1 MKRFYFLLLFVMMS
15 AAACQEKNPFMEEW
29 DTPYGIPPFEKI
41 KVSHY
46 LPAVR
51 EGIRQHNAEIDA
63 IVDNPEAPTFDNTVA
78 ALEYS
83 GQLLNKVAGVFYNI
97 SESDGTPEVQALE
110 EQILPLMT
118 VHGDEIMLNKGLFER
133 VKAVYDGRESAGLDG
148 EQLRVLENLYEGFIR
163 SGIGLPEEQQEEM
176 KAINARLSEC
186 ILRFGQNL
194 LSESNAFKDAFGIS
208 VSQYYDEMA
217 SCTDRSRREAMFK
230 AYSSRGANG
239 NEADN
244 DKVVLE
250 ILSLRQRQAALLGF
264 DTPAAF
270 ILDEK
275 MAKNVETVD
284 PFLGEIMPAALR
296 GAVKERKM
304 LQAAMDEDIKAGL
317 LPVGTKMEPWDW
329 FYYSDKVRKAR
340 YALDESEVMP
350 YFKMENVREGVFGN
364 ASRLYGIQFKP
375 IENITLFNPEAS
387 AFEVQDADGSHLGV
401 IITDYFPRSTKRAG
415 AWMNDFISECVLPDG
430 TPQRPVVV
438 NIGNFSRPNLTIDN
452 VETAFHEFGHALHSL
467 LSQCTYPSV
476 AGTNVKRDFV
486 ELPSQINENWAFRK
500 EVLKTYAF
508 HCETGE
514 VIPDELVDKMNA
526 AALFGEGFKMTELT
540 SAAILDME
548 WHKLSSMKDLAAAVG
563 EPVLAQAGV
572 TADFDVNALTGEQAR
587 ILVQAFE
594 AKVCKDMGL
603 MGEII
608 PRYRSTY
615 FNHIFGGSG
624 YQAGYY
630 NYLWA
635 EVLDKDAFSL
645 FLQRGLFDQPTA
657 KSFRSNILEKG
668 DSEDPMVLYRRF
680 RGGDPDPDALLKARG
695 LK

>member
-1 MKRFYFLLLFVMMS
+1 MKRIHLLLILMMS
-15 AAACQEKNPFMEEW
+15 ATACQEKNPFMEEW
-29 DTPYGIPPFEKI
+29 HTPYGIPPFEKI
-41 KVSHY
+41 EARHY

-51 EGIRQHNAEIDA
+51 EGIRQHNAEIEA
-63 IVDNPEAPTFDNTVA
+63 IVSNPQAPTFDNTVA

-83 GQLLNKVAGVFYNI
+83 GQLLDKVAGVFYNV
-97 SESDGTPEVQALE
+97 SESDGTPEIQALE
-110 EQILPLMT
+110 EQILPMMT
-118 VHGDEIMLNKGLFER
+118 THGDDIMLNKRLFER
-133 VKAVYDGRESAGLDG
+133 VKTVYEQAEGAGLSG
-148 EQLRVLENLYEGFIR
+148 EQRRVLDNLYENFIR

-194 LSESNAFKDAFGIS
+194 LSESNAFKEQFGIS

-217 SCTDRSRREAMFK
+217 SCTDRNRREAMFRS
-230 AYSSRGANG
+230 YSSRGANG
-239 NEADN
+239 NAADN
-244 DKVVLE
+244 DKLVLE

-264 DTPAAF
+264 ATPAAF
-270 ILDEK
+270 VLDEK

-284 PFLGEIMPAALR
+284 AFLGKIMPAALR
-296 GAVKERKM
+296 GADKERKM
-304 LQAAMDEDIKAGL
+304 LQAAMNEDIKAGL
-317 LPVGTKMEPWDW
+317 LPAGTVMEPWDW
-329 FYYSDKVRKAR
+329 LYYSDKVRKAR

-350 YFKMENVREGVFGN
+350 YFKMENVRAGVFGN
-364 ASRLYGIQFKP
+364 AARLYDIRFKP
-375 IENITLFNPEAS
+375 LEGITLFNSEAA
-387 AFEVQDADGSHLGV
+387 AFEVQDGDGSHLGV
-401 IITDYFPRSTKRAG
+401 IITDYFPRSTKRGG
-415 AWMNDFISECVLPDG
+415 AWMNDFVSECVLPDG
-430 TPQRPVVV
+430 TPRRPVVV

-467 LSQCTYPSV
+467 LSQCTYPSL

-486 ELPSQINENWAFRK
+486 ELPSQINENWAFQK

-514 VIPDELVDKMNA
+514 VIPDGLVDKINA
-526 AALFGEGFKMTELT
+526 AAQFGEGFKMTELT

-563 EPVLAQAGV
+563 ESVLAEAGV
-572 TADFDVNALTGEQAR
+572 PTDFELSSLTDAQAR

-594 AKVCKDMGL
+594 EKVCKEMGL
-603 MGEII
+603 IGEII

-615 FNHIFGGSG
+615 FNHVFGGSG

-645 FLQRGLFDQPTA
+645 FLQRGLFDRETA
-657 KSFRSNILEKG
+657 QSFRRNILEKG